1 MKIAILGTG
10 LMGYPMA
17 EKLAA
22 AGFETIA
29 WNRTAK
35 KAAPLAAAGIT
46 VAASPAEAVAA
57 ADGIITMLSDAAAI
71 RAALFDTTPAVD
83 FRGKTL
89 LQMSTILPEE
99 SREFQQQMLAQG
111 GDYLEAPVLG
121 SVPNVRERTLIVMV
135 GANQQQFD
143 HLEPVFRAFGSDIFW
158 IGEVGQAAAVKLAL
172 NHLIAAETAAFAF
185 SLGLVQQRGVDV
197 ELFMAVLRHSAL
209 YAPTFDKKLHRMITR
224 NFANPN
230 FPLKWLL
237 KDVNLMLQEA
247 QTGTLNTSVLS
258 ALREVL
264 QQAVATGAGE
274 SDYSALYNAIQRA
287 AKE

>member
-22 AGFETIA
+22 AGFETFA
-29 WNRTAK
+29 WNRTAE

-46 VAASPAEAVAA
+46 VVPTPAAALAA
-57 ADGIITMLSDAAAI
+57 ADVAITMLSDATAI
-71 RAALFDTTPAVD
+71 REVLFETTPLAD
-83 FRGKTL
+83 FQGKAIV
-89 LQMSTILPEE
+89 QMSTILPDE
-99 SREFQQQMLAQG
+99 SREFQREITARG
-111 GDYLEAPVLG
+111 GEYLEAPVLG
-121 SVPNVRERTLIVMV
+121 SVPNVRERTLIIMA
-135 GANQQQFD
+135 GATQQQFD
-143 HLEPVFRAFGSDIFW
+143 RFEPVFRAFGSDIFW

-185 SLGLVQQRGVDV
+185 SLGMVRQRGVDV
-197 ELFMAVLRHSAL
+197 EMFMAVLRRSAL
-209 YAPTFDKKLHRMITR
+209 YAPTFDKKLQRMLTGD
-224 NFANPN
+224 FSNPN

-247 QTGTLNTSVLS
+247 RSGPLDTSVLS

-264 QQAVATGAGE
+264 RQAVAGGAGE
-274 SDYSALYNAIQRA
+274 SDYSALYRAIHRA
-287 AKE
+287 AKD